1 MKPKYYLLFIL
12 GLFLIGAG
20 VYLTTFMKTVITG
33 YREVPL
39 SSILTLTKGYFKQA
53 ISAQIQ
59 PYTTIG
65 ITILI
70 IGALLLALSM
80 VEIIESV
87 RYYRVHSRVKMYSVA
102 KFS

>member
-1 MKPKYYLLFIL
+1 MKSKYYLLFIL

-20 VYLTTFMKTVITG
+20 IYLSTITKMVVTG
-33 YREVPL
+33 YREVP
-39 SSILTLTKGYFKQA
+39 IVPTNLTQGYIKQA
-53 ISAQIQ
+53 ISAQTQ

-80 VEIIESV
+80 VEIIESL
-87 RYYRVHSRVKMYSVA
+87 RYYRVHPRVKTIQ
-102 KFS
+102 

>member
-20 VYLTTFMKTVITG
+20 IYLATFMKIVITG
-33 YREVPL
+33 YREVPIVP
-39 SSILTLTKGYFKQA
+39 SNLTKGYFKQA
-53 ISAQIQ
+53 ISAQTQ

-70 IGALLLALSM
+70 IGALFLALSM
-80 VEIIESV
+80 VEIIESL
-87 RYYRVHSRVKMYSVA
+87 RYYRVHSRVKM
-102 KFS
+102 